1 VTREC
6 TISIIHTSY
15 HELIQTIPSSDANTT
30 NRKTDHR
37 EANRDAYSQTQ
48 SHATTNTRER
58 EERGREAE
66 HAG

>member
-1 VTREC
+1 MTREC

-15 HELIQTIPSSDANTT
+15 TIPLAMQIQQTGV
-30 NRKTDHR
+30 NRPAR
-37 EANRDAYSQTQ
+37 IDAYSQTQ
-48 SHATTNTRER
+48 THATTNTRER